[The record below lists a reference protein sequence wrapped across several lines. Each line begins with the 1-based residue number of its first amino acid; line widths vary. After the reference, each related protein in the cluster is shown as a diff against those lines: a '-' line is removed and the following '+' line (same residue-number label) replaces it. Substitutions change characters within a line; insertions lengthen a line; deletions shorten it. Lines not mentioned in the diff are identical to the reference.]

1 MEPNIFCQLSF
12 IFLHSGATTRCIVKT
27 WFDCMGK
34 PCDPPG
40 QPDREFLPLHHL
52 HHLHQPNGALYQT
65 EGTKS
70 NGEMPTVRRQLNDI
84 KIYQNGQDK
93 YE

>member
-1 MEPNIFCQLSF
+1 MQQLF
-12 IFLHSGATTRCIVKT
+12 IVKT
-27 WFDCMGK
+27 GFDCMGK

-40 QPDREFLPLHHL
+40 QPDGEFLPLHHL

-65 EGTKS
+65 EGRES

-84 KIYQNGQDK
+84 ILKIYQNGQDE

>member
-1 MEPNIFCQLSF
+1 
-12 IFLHSGATTRCIVKT
+12 
-27 WFDCMGK
+27 MGK

-40 QPDREFLPLHHL
+40 QPDGEFLPLHHL
-52 HHLHQPNGALYQT
+52 HHLHHYDQPNGALYQT
-65 EGTKS
+65 EGRES

-84 KIYQNGQDK
+84 ILKIYQNGQDK

>member
-1 MEPNIFCQLSF
+1 
-12 IFLHSGATTRCIVKT
+12 
-27 WFDCMGK
+27 MGK

-52 HHLHQPNGALYQT
+52 HQPNGALYQT
-65 EGTKS
+65 EGRES

-84 KIYQNGQDK
+84 ILKIYQNGQDE